1 MSTRFS
7 RFALPIGFFGLAVLA
22 WAALGKVAVF
32 QTLDRT
38 SPTIGGGFSLSLRF
52 RRIQFWD
59 GRCSLLQ
66 SRVLFV
72 DYFSLG
78 GYSSDGD
85 MKDAPNKKRNI
96 DNPE

>member
-22 WAALGKVAVF
+22 WAALGTVAVF
-32 QTLDRT
+32 QTLDR
-38 SPTIGGGFSLSLRF
+38 TIGGGFSLSLRF